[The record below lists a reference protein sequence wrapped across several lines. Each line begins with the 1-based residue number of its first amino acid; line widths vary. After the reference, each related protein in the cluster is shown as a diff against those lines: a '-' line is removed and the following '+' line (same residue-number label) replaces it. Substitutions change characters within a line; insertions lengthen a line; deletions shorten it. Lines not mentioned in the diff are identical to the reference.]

1 MAIHISVELSH
12 ICPLDEITTHATAL
26 EANGFHRVWIPDTV
40 VSPWEAWLAASL
52 IMQHTTSLQIGLGVT
67 NPYTRHPVVVA
78 QMAATMQQYSGGRL
92 TISLGRGIGRFL
104 EKAGIKQHIKAVEE
118 CVHVI
123 KGLIAGERTS
133 FSGDVFQIDAMK
145 LRTHP
150 PDTPVPI
157 YLAAVG
163 PAGWDSAV
171 RVADGVATFYSDK
184 IAETRQQF
192 MTERIIPA
200 AVLIPFSLSRTDFFE
215 SRVTSIDGLRQRVAI
230 LEETGFDE
238 VIIAYGDIK
247 DLEAS
252 AQVLEA
258 SV

>member
-1 MAIHISVELSH
+1 
-12 ICPLDEITTHATAL
+12 
-26 EANGFHRVWIPDTV
+26 
-40 VSPWEAWLAASL
+40 
-52 IMQHTTSLQIGLGVT
+52 
-67 NPYTRHPVVVA
+67 
-78 QMAATMQQYSGGRL
+78 
-92 TISLGRGIGRFL
+92 
-104 EKAGIKQHIKAVEE
+104 
-118 CVHVI
+118 
-123 KGLIAGERTS
+123 
-133 FSGDVFQIDAMK
+133 MK

-163 PAGWDSAV
+163 PAGWDSAI

-192 MTERIIPA
+192 MTERIIPV

>member
-12 ICPLDEITTHATAL
+12 ICPFDEITTHATAL

-52 IMQHTTSLQIGLGVT
+52 IMQQTTSLQIGLGVT

-92 TISLGRGIGRFL
+92 AISLGRGIGRFL

-118 CVHVI
+118 CVHVLR
-123 KGLIAGERTS
+123 GLIAGERTS

-145 LRTHP
+145 LRTPP

-163 PAGWDSAV
+163 PAGWDSAI

-184 IAETRQQF
+184 IAETRRQF

-215 SRVTSIDGLRQRVAI
+215 SRVTSIDGLRQRIAI

-252 AQVLEA
+252 AQLLGA

>member
-1 MAIHISVELSH
+1 MTIHISVELSH
-12 ICPLDEITTHATAL
+12 ICPVDEIPTHATAL

-52 IMQHTTSLQIGLGVT
+52 IMQHTTRLQIGLGVT

-92 TISLGRGIGRFL
+92 SISLGRGIGRFL

-118 CVHVI
+118 CVHVLR
-123 KGLIAGERTS
+123 GLIAGERTS

-145 LRTHP
+145 LRTQP

-163 PAGWDSAV
+163 PAGWDSAI

-192 MTERIIPA
+192 MTERIIPV

-215 SRVTSIDGLRQRVAI
+215 SRVTSIDELRERVAI

-238 VIIAYGDIK
+238 VIVAYGDIK
-247 DLEAS
+247 DLETA
-252 AQVLEA
+252 AQLLEA

>member
-1 MAIHISVELSH
+1 MTIHISAELSH
-12 ICPLDEITTHATAL
+12 ICPVDKIITHAIAL

-52 IMQHTTSLQIGLGVT
+52 IMQHTTRLQIGLGVT

-78 QMAATMQQYSGGRL
+78 QMAATMQQYSRGRL

-118 CVHVI
+118 CVHVLR
-123 KGLIAGERTS
+123 GLIAGERTS
-133 FSGDVFQIDAMK
+133 FTGTVFQIDAVK

-163 PAGWDSAV
+163 PAGWDNAI
-171 RVADGVATFYSDK
+171 RVADGVATFWGDK
-184 IAETRQQF
+184 IAETRKQF
-192 MTERIIPA
+192 MTDRSIPV
-200 AVLIPFSLSRTDFFE
+200 AVLIPFSLSHTDFFE
-215 SRVTSIDGLRQRVAI
+215 SRVTSVEELRKRVAK
-230 LEETGFDE
+230 LEETGFEE
-238 VIIAYGDIK
+238 VIVAYGDMK
-247 DLEAS
+247 DLEAA
-252 AQVLEA
+252 AQLLGA
-258 SV
+258 SL